1 MFGLHKGVPRFSRGP
16 NGRCSMRHL
25 RRHVS
30 RTIWESSFSSMHG
43 FEQVSTKLEA
53 GARARFQF
61 ESHVESGTLAMELLA
76 PDSTTVVRVDGG
88 AAETYA
94 LTATLPGRYSARVT
108 ADHASGGF
116 RLQLLPGE
124 P

>member
-1 MFGLHKGVPRFSRGP
+1 MFGSRKDVPRFSSGP

-30 RTIWESSFSSMHG
+30 RTVWESAFSSMNG

-61 ESHVESGTLAMELLA
+61 ESHVESGMLAMELLA
-76 PDSTTVVRVDGG
+76 PDGTTIVSFGGG
-88 AAETYA
+88 AADTYA
-94 LTATLPGRYSARVT
+94 LTAPLPGRYSVRVT
-108 ADHASGGF
+108 ADHAAGGF
-116 RLQLLPGE
+116 RIELLPGE